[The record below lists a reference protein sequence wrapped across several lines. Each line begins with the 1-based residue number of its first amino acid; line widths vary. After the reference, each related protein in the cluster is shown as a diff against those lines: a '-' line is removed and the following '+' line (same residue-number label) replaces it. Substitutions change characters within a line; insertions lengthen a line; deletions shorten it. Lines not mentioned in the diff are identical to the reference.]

1 MAPVYYRRVSPV
13 AVGSH
18 IQIAFN
24 DRNIGIRV
32 ANAMFPS
39 SASGLN
45 TENGS
50 DSNDRIARS
59 HFRNEGIAR
68 LVSCFNDLDSAKE
81 HLPADR

>member
-1 MAPVYYRRVSPV
+1 
-13 AVGSH
+13 
-18 IQIAFN
+18 
-24 DRNIGIRV
+24 
-32 ANAMFPS
+32 MFPS